1 MSVDVGVST
10 QCIVSFAV
18 SVDVGISTQ
27 CIVSLAGSVDIGVGD
42 IVLRMI
48 FEKFFELKQG

>member
-1 MSVDVGVST
+1 MSL
-10 QCIVSFAV
+10 AV
-18 SVDVGISTQ
+18 SVDIDVSTQ
-27 CIVSLAGSVDIGVGD
+27 CIVSLAMSVDIGVGD